1 MTECNC
7 ASLARRAGSLAR
19 VQVVVRAMAAL
30 RHRCACTMAIFNDS
44 RCTMPKYPASP
55 NQWTYRV
62 GQLVGWGLILG
73 GVMGLWGIWTS
84 APALDLV
91 AGGALVLT
99 GWFSHHAPLRGL
111 VHDLQPMGTHVPIVP
126 PNITIS
132 NLVKDYVL
140 RSEEK
145 SFPVIA
151 NDQLVGLVS
160 LQDALA
166 IPRDRWETTEVG
178 EIMSSTKGLAIV
190 EAKEVQWRKNIPHIS
205 STLGT
210 TVKSNHQGAKQ

>member
-1 MTECNC
+1 MW
-7 ASLARRAGSLAR
+7 
-19 VQVVVRAMAAL
+19 
-30 RHRCACTMAIFNDS
+30 
-44 RCTMPKYPASP
+44 KYPASP
-55 NQWTYRV
+55 NHWTYRV
-62 GQLVGWGLILG
+62 GQLVGWGLILS
-73 GVMGLWGIWTS
+73 GVAGVWGIW
-84 APALDLV
+84 APVPALDLV
-91 AGGALVLT
+91 AGGVLVMT
-99 GWFSHHAPLRGL
+99 GWLSHHSLFRGL
-111 VHDLQPMGTHVPIVP
+111 VHDVQPMGTQVPIVP

-151 NDQLVGLVS
+151 NDHLVGLVS

-190 EAKEVQWRKNIPHIS
+190 EAKEVQWRKNIS
-205 STLGT
+205 STNNPLGT
-210 TVKSNHQGAKQ
+210 SFQSNHQGVKQ